1 MTYHPVAIKTRI
13 STIAAV
19 LLYSGFIGTVHAI
32 PPTTVISYSTDGRI
46 PGIAATAASVP
57 FGKTV
62 LFNSMRSMDS
72 NGNKKIKRK
81 WSLVSKPSGSSVFID
96 PNSIAAKLVGLSIKP
111 DIRGVYKIRLIT
123 WDSNGEQDD
132 EVFTLTSAN
141 VAPQLNLESNYTAL
155 TGLPVSISPRGTT
168 DNEGDALTYSWTLSS
183 KPPGSGL
190 TLGTWNGRMFRF
202 RPDKV
207 GDYQIIVT
215 ARDQEDSV
223 SKTLTV
229 KTLPGEPEGNTL
241 QLPPG
246 PVIYS
251 SHINR
256 LVLKPDYLPLL
267 YLIHPDTLVVEQ
279 VDLPSVNGQQ
289 ATRNSLVLSKNG
301 RYAALGY
308 NTRWDKFKDEYEQK
322 VSVMDLSTRSLVRT
336 VTMQTTLEKDYL
348 AISNQGILY
357 ALQYEPYLANKNP
370 TRIKLESRN
379 VIANTPSVLT
389 NLAVL
394 SGAQDA
400 QTAYDLRFD
409 VADNRKQLFFMG
421 TANVFNYSGDK
432 ITKRIFNFNFDL
444 NALGEPVF
452 PTSNFQY
459 KERVGSYDTEYDPVS
474 YCYQMVGL
482 SKDNG
487 KIYTGYNL
495 FLRPFSFDTERY
507 ISYFPSNAPQN
518 CIRNIAESPTSNQM
532 IIIQH
537 NFDYRILDGQ
547 TVTEQGNLQT
557 KYGLLNSVQF
567 TPFYTNDNK
576 LLFWGTY
583 PAPFLLKHN

>member
-507 ISYFPSNAPQN
+507 INYFPSNAPQN